1 MLNIPTQEDFRL
13 VKFGDLVDVFW
24 PFAKISGGGFNNIE
38 GVPESKAYAVNS
50 LLLIPNSIP
59 QNACLKAKLF
69 IKPRMI

>member
-1 MLNIPTQEDFRL
+1 MLSLGTC
-13 VKFGDLVDVFW
+13 VDVFW

-59 QNACLKAKLF
+59 QNACLTAKLF